1 MNKQEDRGAKQ
12 QSKQLEHANLIPN
25 IIQNSS
31 AANYSHFITNQAE
44 NSLSSHINNILPKTD
59 KLDFLVG
66 FFYFSGIKEIYENI
80 KDKKMRILVGLNME
94 TRILDVLHDIELK
107 AKKHSSIG
115 ASKQDIYDLLIKIFS
130 ESDYFENTKTEEA
143 FKIYYEKIKD
153 GTLEIRKTN
162 EPCHAKLYIFS
173 YKETEN
179 GRDPGTVITGSS
191 NLTYNGLTAQSEIN
205 VRLRNPDEHKEALHI
220 FNTLWKDAY
229 VIAGKANFTEFE
241 EQVMKRVWYEKL
253 PIPYLMYVRAL
264 YEYFYIDTTQN
275 VRLPYDITE
284 NDDVKNL
291 KYQEFAIR
299 QALQTIERH
308 NGVIIAD
315 VVGLGKSVIA
325 AAIANN
331 LDLQTLII
339 APPHLLNQWQDYKN
353 DYRIRGK
360 VFSRGLI
367 KEALDYYN
375 QNTKKNKVWL
385 IILDE
390 AHHYRNEDTKDY
402 AMLHEICSGNKAA
415 LLSATPFNN
424 RPSDI
429 YSMIKLFQIP
439 EKSTL
444 QTVSN
449 LGEKFSSLISR
460 YKELEKEYKNKKIQK
475 QELELRIKDISSE
488 IRKIISPV
496 IIRRSR
502 LDLKEI
508 PEFREDLKVQNIKF
522 SKVSDPKLLTYD
534 LAGLKDTYLR
544 TLEKIYN
551 EESKQHFKAVRY
563 ESAYYIKADCLG
575 KVKEEIEKQNID
587 FNLFKTAQRNLAD
600 FMRTMLVRRFESSIY
615 SFKISLNRMLANYEN
630 IQKWIKRRSAIP
642 IYKKGRLPDIDA
654 LYDESQ
660 ELFPIEI
667 ENMQD
672 KGFFEIKTKYL
683 KEEFFT
689 FFEQDLELLKDLKQV
704 WESITDDPKVNDFIK
719 KIKEQIKKDAARK
732 IVVFSQFSDTIDY
745 IYAKLEEEKLP
756 VFSYTSKTSSKTS
769 KEIIRKNF
777 DAGLPASMQSN
788 DYQIL
793 TATDAISEGYN
804 LHRAGTV
811 FNYDIAY
818 NPTRIIQRVG
828 RINRINKKV
837 FDELYIYNYFP
848 SVIGEDET
856 NIQKISTLK
865 MAMIHSILGEDAKI
879 LTPEE
884 VPKSQFGDIYK
895 KLYGNIFKNEEEYSW
910 DTPYRKILN
919 SLQDGEDLQE
929 ALTLPLRCKIKR
941 IHSENEGCLIFVK
954 KGADFIF
961 KFADKE
967 QNINDISPEK
977 AFKIL
982 EAKEEEKSF
991 VVSKHF
997 NAVYE
1002 KIKQSLTANAMQQA
1016 KKHKEIEALA
1026 RIKYAK
1032 ESNKLPLDYTHDL
1045 MNAIKLKSI
1054 PAYLLGEIINTKI
1067 EQISN
1072 LPNRISASYIQKI
1085 LASADRVESA
1095 KQTLIFSQ
1103 ELFTNEESNV

>member
-1 MNKQEDRGAKQ
+1 MVAE
-12 QSKQLEHANLIPN
+12 N
-25 IIQNSS
+25 IMYN
-31 AANYSHFITNQAE
+31 HFITNQKD
-44 NSLSSHINNILPKTD
+44 NTLSSHINNILPKTD

-80 KDKKMRILVGLNME
+80 KDKKLRILIGLNIE
-94 TRILDVLHDIELK
+94 TRILDIMHDIELK
-107 AKKHSSIG
+107 AKKHSSIV
-115 ASKQDIYDLLIKIFS
+115 ASKQEIYDLLIKIFN
-130 ESDYFENTKTEEA
+130 ESDYFENTETEKA
-143 FKIYYEKIKD
+143 FKIYYEKIKN
-153 GTLEIRKTN
+153 GTLEIKKTN

-179 GRDPGTVITGSS
+179 GRDPGTVISGSS

-220 FNTLWKDAY
+220 FDSLWESAY
-229 VIAGKANFTEFE
+229 VIASKENLPEFE
-241 EQVMKRVWYEKL
+241 EKVIKHIWYEKL
-253 PIPYLMYVRAL
+253 PSPYLMYIRAL
-264 YEYFYIDTTQN
+264 YEYFYIDTSKN
-275 VRLPYDITE
+275 IRLPYDITE
-284 NDDVKNL
+284 NEDVKNL

-299 QALQTIERH
+299 QALQTIEKH
-308 NGVIIAD
+308 NGIIIAD

-325 AAIANN
+325 SAIANN

-339 APPHLLNQWQDYKN
+339 APPHLVNQWEDYKD

-367 KEALDYYN
+367 NEALDYYN
-375 QNTKKNKVWL
+375 QNTKPNKIWL

-390 AHHYRNEDTKDY
+390 AHNYRNEDTKDY
-402 AMLHEICSGNKAA
+402 AMLHEICSGNKVA

-429 YSMIKLFQIP
+429 YSMVKLFQIP

-449 LGEKFSSLISR
+449 LGEKFLSLISQ
-460 YKELEKEYKNKKIQK
+460 YKDLEKGYKNKKIQK
-475 QELELRIKDISSE
+475 QELESKIKDISSK

-502 LDLKEI
+502 LDLEAI
-508 PEFREDLKVQNIKF
+508 PEFKEDLKVQNIKF
-522 SKVSDPKLLTYD
+522 PKVLDPKLLTYD
-534 LAGLKDTYLR
+534 LAGFQETYLS

-551 EESKQHFKAVRY
+551 EQAKQHFKAVRY
-563 ESAYYIKADCLG
+563 ESANYIKPDCLE
-575 KVKEEIEKQNID
+575 KVKEEIEQQNID
-587 FNLFKTAQRNLAD
+587 FNLFKTTQRNLAD

-615 SFKISLNRMLANYEN
+615 SFKISLNRMLENYEN
-630 IQKWIKRRSAIP
+630 IQKWIEKRSAIP
-642 IYKKGRLPDIDA
+642 IYKKGRLPDVDA
-654 LYDESQ
+654 LYDDSQ

-672 KGFFEIKTKYL
+672 KGLFEIKTAYL
-683 KEEFFT
+683 KEEFFKL
-689 FFEQDLELLKDLKQV
+689 FKQDIELLKDLKQT

-719 KIKEQIKKDAARK
+719 IIKEQIKKDATRK
-732 IVVFSQFSDTIDY
+732 VVVFSQFSDTVDY
-745 IYAKLEEEKLP
+745 IYAKLKEEKLP
-756 VFSYTSKTSSKTS
+756 VFSYTSKTSSKAS
-769 KEIIRKNF
+769 KEVIKKNF
-777 DAGLPASMQSN
+777 DAGLPASMQSD

-793 TATDAISEGYN
+793 IATDAISEGYN

-848 SVIGEDET
+848 SVIGESET
-856 NIQKISTLK
+856 RIKEISTLK
-865 MAMIHSILGEDAKI
+865 MAMVHSILGEDTKV
-879 LTPEE
+879 LTPDE
-884 VPKSQFGDIYK
+884 VPTSQFGEIYK
-895 KLYGNIFKNEEEYSW
+895 KLYGDIFKNEEESSW

-919 SLQDGEDLQE
+919 SLKDSNDLQN
-929 ALTLPLRCKIKR
+929 ALALPLRCKIRR
-941 IHSENEGCLIFVK
+941 INENTGSLMFVK
-954 KGADFIF
+954 KGSDFIF

-967 QNINDISPEK
+967 QNINDISPQE
-977 AFKIL
+977 AFGFLNAQK
-982 EAKEEEKSF
+982 EEKSF
-991 VVSKHF
+991 TVSNNF
-997 NAVYE
+997 NAIYE
-1002 KIKQSLTANAMQQA
+1002 KIKQSLTASVMQQV
-1016 KKHKEIEALA
+1016 KKSRETDALA
-1026 RIKYAK
+1026 KIKLAR
-1032 ESNKLPLDYTHDL
+1032 ETNKLSQDYAQDL

-1054 PAYLLGEIINTKI
+1054 PAYLLSEIINTKL

-1072 LPNRISASYIQKI
+1072 LPSRISSLYIQKI
-1085 LASADRVESA
+1085 LASADNVGNA

-1103 ELFTNEESNV
+1103 ELLANEASNV